1 MKLRKSSIY
10 LGSFLGAV
18 GITVA
23 VMMVSFLGMLF
34 ASGEDG
40 RRETLFHA
48 LYFES
53 VTRTDGV
60 VSISF
65 GLTGYYFPIIV
76 IFVCAFLLVFGVCVI
91 YNRLIQY
98 REKLIKD
105 REIFEDKDK

>member
-1 MKLRKSSIY
+1 MVKLRKSSIY

-53 VTRTDGV
+53 VTRTDGA

-65 GLTGYYFPIIV
+65 GLTEYYLPVII
-76 IFVCAFLLVFGVCVI
+76 IFVCSFLFVFGICII

-98 REKLIKD
+98 REKLLKD
-105 REIFEDKDK
+105 RGICED

>member
-1 MKLRKSSIY
+1 MKLRKSSIC
-10 LGSFLGAV
+10 LGSFFGAA

-40 RRETLFHA
+40 HRETLFHT

-53 VTRTDGV
+53 ATRTDGV

-65 GLTGYYFPIIV
+65 GLTENYFPIIV
-76 IFVCAFLLVFGVCVI
+76 IFVCAFLFVLGVCII

-105 REIFEDKDK
+105 RGLVEDKGK

>member
-1 MKLRKSSIY
+1 MKLGKSSIY
-10 LGSFLGAV
+10 LGSFFGAA

-53 VTRTDGV
+53 VTRSDGV

-65 GLTGYYFPIIV
+65 GLTEYYFPIII
-76 IFVCAFLLVFGVCVI
+76 IFVCAFLFVFGVCVI
-91 YNRLIQY
+91 YNRLILY

-105 REIFEDKDK
+105 REIFKDKDK